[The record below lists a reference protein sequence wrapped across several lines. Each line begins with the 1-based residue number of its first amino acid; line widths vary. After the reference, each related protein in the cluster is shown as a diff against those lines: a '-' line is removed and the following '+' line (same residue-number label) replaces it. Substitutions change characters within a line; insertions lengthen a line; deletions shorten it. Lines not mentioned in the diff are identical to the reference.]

1 METIQL
7 MNIAWKRWCYIFVF
21 QALSQRTDAE
31 QHIKVLE
38 KRFVRSQNELSTYAE
53 EGEKIKAEMMSLR
66 TLLEQVNV

>member
-1 METIQL
+1 MQCR
-7 MNIAWKRWCYIFVF
+7 KKWCNLFVI

-31 QHIKVLE
+31 QRVKALE